1 MVINKF
7 MNLLQLITQRES
19 IRSYDPEKH
28 VPQDVLLQILEAGR
42 LAPSAAN
49 LQPWQ
54 FVLVSSPEKLTE
66 VRTTYPRAWFADAP
80 HVLIVTGNKEKA
92 WKRADG
98 YNSIET
104 DLTIAMDH
112 LILAAESQGVGTCWV
127 GNFDYATLR
136 SVLQLTDNEV
146 VFAITPLGYPKDGFV
161 KKGIKLRKPIDDV
174 VRFI

>member
-1 MVINKF
+1 MKDF
-7 MNLLQLITQRES
+7 LHLISRRES
-19 IRSYDPEKH
+19 IRSFNPARP
-28 VPQDVLLQILEAGR
+28 VPMDVLMQILEAGR

-54 FVLVSSPEKLTE
+54 FVVVSSSEKLAE
-66 VRTTYPRAWFADAP
+66 VHAAYPRAWFADAP
-80 HVLIVTGNKEKA
+80 HILIVTGNKDKA

-127 GNFDYATLR
+127 ANFDYSVLS
-136 SVLQLTDNEV
+136 SVLQLADNEV
-146 VFAITPLGYPKDGFV
+146 VFAITPLGYPKDGFE
-161 KKGIKLRKPIDDV
+161 KKGLKIRKSMDEIIK
-174 VRFI
+174 FI